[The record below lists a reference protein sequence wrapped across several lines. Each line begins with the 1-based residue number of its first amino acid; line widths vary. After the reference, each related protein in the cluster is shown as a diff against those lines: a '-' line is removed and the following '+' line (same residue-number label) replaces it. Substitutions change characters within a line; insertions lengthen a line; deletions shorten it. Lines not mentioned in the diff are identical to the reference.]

1 MENIIKS
8 VVECD
13 SAYGIVALA
22 VTFLG
27 FTLLGFIAYKTIQI
41 VLPYLYNITCKICNT
56 IKTYKEVHTKA
67 EVGDLSF
74 ESDLHR

>member
-41 VLPYLYNITCKICNT
+41 VLPCLYNITCKICNT

-67 EVGDLSF
+67 EVRDISF
-74 ESDLHR
+74 ETDLHR